1 MYSEFFKAGY
11 YETIQKKMAETEVYP
26 PSTDS
31 SNKMKYPRKETET
44 MAGAAITP
52 SPSVT
57 AQ

>member
-1 MYSEFFKAGY
+1 MFSEFFKAGY
-11 YETIQKKMAETEVYP
+11 YETLKKLSEVETYP

-31 SNKMKYPRKETET
+31 SNKLKNPRKETET

-52 SPSVT
+52 APTVT